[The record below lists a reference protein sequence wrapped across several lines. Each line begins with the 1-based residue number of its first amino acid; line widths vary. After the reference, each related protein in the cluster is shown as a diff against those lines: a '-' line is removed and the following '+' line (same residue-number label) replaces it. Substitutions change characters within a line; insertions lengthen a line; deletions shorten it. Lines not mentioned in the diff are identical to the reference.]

1 MPTVIVAIDLGSTTG
16 WAANPDGVVTSGTL
30 TFRPGR
36 FEGGG
41 MRFVRFRAAMSEL
54 ISQTGATRVYFEEV
68 HSHGVKSKNGKQIT
82 PIDAA
87 HLYGGFL
94 AHLTALCEEM
104 RIPYLGVPV
113 GTIKKHATG
122 KGNANKDAMKAA
134 ATARGWTFSDDNE
147 ADALWIL
154 DWAKE
159 HAT

>member
-1 MPTVIVAIDLGSTTG
+1 MQPVIVAIDLGTTTG
-16 WAANPDGVVTSGTL
+16 WASNPDGVITSGTL

-41 MRFVRFRAAMSEL
+41 MRFVRFRTAMSEL
-54 ISQTGATRVYFEEV
+54 ISQTGATRLYFEEV
-68 HSHGVKSKNGKQIT
+68 RNHGVKGKGGKTIT

-104 RIPYLGVPV
+104 RIPYLGVSV

-122 KGNANKDAMKAA
+122 MGNANKAAMMAA
-134 ATARGWTFSDDNE
+134 ATARGWTFADDNE

-154 DWAKE
+154 DWAKGQE
-159 HAT
+159 